1 MGMRMSD
8 HALHAEKLHADRRWI
23 CTGTP
28 TTNLANLD
36 PSSMAGVHGSGI
48 NFQQVASSDKVDMD
62 RLSVLVESFL
72 HLPPYTY
79 DRSRFSKGL
88 QRPLMDHQHQYYA
101 TTTNGGASS
110 LVLSGALKARH
121 EWTLEGASSALRL
134 KYLMDRI
141 MVRNRP
147 EDVARNVTLPPL
159 QERIVSLDL
168 EYFQVLALNCQIALI
183 QANAVLSE
191 REDQD
196 YLLHPSNRTLLTK
209 VIENLKDGCFWY
221 LGGIGYKERVVD
233 SLSNVM
239 KALEKDDLSG
249 GIKYSREDHR
259 LLLDIVRHLTTALES
274 PGWEAIVAAQEVGYY
289 CQDLPTLVQA
299 KHALIPS
306 TSMRNTNSGVMHGG
320 PSERRQVQDDAK
332 GTLCVVL
339 GREISN
345 LRYKVLSAERAADIE
360 RLRHTDDAQL
370 PNASITSPMDMAVD
384 DSAEQMLKEAM
395 SRERLSQSAILSST
409 SSKLNYIASQILKHQ
424 GSEKCIVFCQ
434 NQTVMYYIREYLE
447 LAKVRCLMYHTG
459 MVSGHVEFF
468 VFGQVMSLAWYNVYE
483 DSVRLTNCFF

>member
-36 PSSMAGVHGSGI
+36 PSSMAGVHGSG
-48 NFQQVASSDKVDMD
+48 NNYQQVASSDRVDMD

-72 HLPPYTY
+72 HLPPYTF
-79 DRSRFSKGL
+79 DRSRFSKEL
-88 QRPLMDHQHQYYA
+88 QRPLLDHQHQYYA
-101 TTTNGGASS
+101 TMMNGDGSS
-110 LVLSGALKARH
+110 LVLSGGPKARH
-121 EWTLEGASSALRL
+121 EWTLEGASSVLRL

-221 LGGIGYKERVVD
+221 LGGIGYKDRVVD

-239 KALEKDDLSG
+239 KALEKDDMSG
-249 GIKYSREDHR
+249 GTKYSQKDRR
-259 LLLDIVRHLTTALES
+259 LLLDIMRHLTTALES

-306 TSMRNTNSGVMHGG
+306 TLLHNTNSGLIHGE
-320 PSERRQVQDDAK
+320 PLERRQVQGDAE
-332 GTLCVVL
+332 GALCVVL
-339 GREISN
+339 GREISD
-345 LRYKVLSAERAADIE
+345 LRDKVLSAERTADIE
-360 RLRHTDDAQL
+360 RLHHQDDAQL
-370 PNASITSPMDMAVD
+370 LNASITSTMDTAIND
-384 DSAEQMLKEAM
+384 NANAEQMLKEVM
-395 SRERLSQSAILSST
+395 SRERLSRSTILSST
-409 SSKLNYIASQILKHQ
+409 SSKLNYIASQILQHQ

-459 MVSGHVEFF
+459 MVSRNVEFCRPKF
-468 VFGQVMSLAWYNVYE
+468 AISL
-483 DSVRLTNCFF
+483 TG